1 MSKPLR
7 LTKKTRTYIYK
18 TYHLF
23 PHEVIGAEIRSMQLR
38 LDEAIKLRDQQKKL
52 LEATDDRETFH
63 KTLKTDLTA
72 TEQLITRLEEEITQ
86 ATKEFQAQQS
96 KVLRLQKTK

>member
-23 PHEVIGAEIRSMQLR
+23 PHEVIGAEIKSMQLR
-38 LDEAIKLRDQQKKL
+38 LEDAIKLRDQQEQL
-52 LEATDDRETFH
+52 LEATYDRQTFH
-63 KTLKTDLTA
+63 KILKTDLPA
-72 TEQLITRLEEEITQ
+72 TEKLIARLQEEIKQ

-96 KVLRLQKTK
+96 KALRLQNTK